1 MIVCSCNAVSD
12 RTIRADLAAT
22 TGCCIRVS
30 DVFER
35 LDRRPQCGRCARTI
49 RDMIREHTAACSASD
64 LAACPAEPD
73 LLLAAE

>member
-12 RTIRADLAAT
+12 RTIRAELAAT
-22 TGCCIRVS
+22 EGCCIRVS

-35 LDRRPQCGRCARTI
+35 IDRRPQCGRCAKTI
-49 RDMIREHTAACSASD
+49 RDMIRAHTAACDPRD

>member
-12 RTIRADLAAT
+12 RAIRADLAAT

-35 LDRRPQCGRCARTI
+35 LGRRPQCGRCARTI
-49 RDMIREHTAACSASD
+49 REMIREHTAGCDPDA